1 MVKRREVKNY
11 VQTTIDEQIEKFA
24 AGADSEPVKP
34 LELNRNA
41 KRDYKAMQ
49 VPFNQWEFERLEE
62 ACKIAGRTKL
72 GFVRYAMLKFAE
84 ELSNDQLR
92 T

>member
-1 MVKRREVKNY
+1 MVKRREMKSY

-24 AGADSEPVKP
+24 AGADGEPVKP
-34 LELNRNA
+34 LALNPNA

-49 VPFNQWEFERLEE
+49 MPFNQWEFERLEA

-72 GFVRYAMLKFAE
+72 GFVRYAMLKLAE
-84 ELSNDQLR
+84 EVIK
-92 T
+92 